1 MKAFG
6 ELMLYLML
14 APLLVVGYVAGL
26 AYLALV
32 SGFRLAAITL
42 EAMEDDRRAWK
53 LRLETRTTDRGG
65 VGGVP

>member
-14 APLLVVGYVAGL
+14 APLLVVGYVAGFAYIAL
-26 AYLALV
+26 A
-32 SGFRLAAITL
+32 SGFRLAAITI

-53 LRLETRTTDRGG
+53 LRLEIRTTDQGG
-65 VGGVP
+65 GDVD